1 MQTAVEV
8 HMAQKYRVSDKNDK
22 EIFDFLKQN
31 FGCNRKVYNLC
42 VGSLY
47 AQLEKAGYQAGDDI
61 PGVKFPKITDLKKE
75 FEYLKKADAQGLS
88 NSIMDF
94 KSAWEKYIAKCDHT
108 TYTKRAIRRSE
119 SGTESL
125 SFRGLKGMPKFH
137 AKVRGYNSYRTV
149 AQYPSESNNLKNATV
164 RLTGDVL
171 YVPKMKKGI
180 KLIIHRNL
188 PENAHICNVT
198 LSLDTD
204 GHFYASIAFSYVM
217 QMEMDLRNLAITGGT
232 LPKNLTF
239 LGLDYSQNDFY
250 VDSDG
255 KKANYPHYYRKSEEK
270 LGKLQ
275 ARLAKKQKGSS
286 NYKKLQA
293 KIQKLHAKIKNQ
305 RNDFLQQES
314 TKLVRKY
321 DVIAVE
327 DIDLRAMGGA
337 LKLGKNLHDN
347 GFGMFRTMLAYK
359 LEQKGSC
366 LVKVDRWFAS
376 TKTCSHCGHVQK
388 INLDERTYVCEECGF
403 TIDRDWNAAINIREE
418 GKRIFLNYFKTLIE
432 EKQAA
437 V

>member
-1 MQTAVEV
+1 MQTAVEA
-8 HMAQKYRVSDKNDK
+8 HMAQKYRISDKNDK
-22 EIFDFLKQN
+22 EVFDFLKQN

-42 VGSLY
+42 VDSLY

-94 KSAWEKYIAKCDHT
+94 KSAWEKYITKCDHT
-108 TYTKRAIRRSE
+108 TYTKRAVRRSE
-119 SGTESL
+119 SGTETL
-125 SFRGLKGMPKFH
+125 YFMGLKGMPKFH
-137 AKVRGYNSYRTV
+137 AKVSGYNSYRTV
-149 AQYPSESNNLKNATV
+149 AQYPSESNTIKNATV
-164 RLTGDVL
+164 RLVGDVL

-204 GHFYASIAFSYVM
+204 GHFYASITFSYVM
-217 QMEMDLRNLAITGGT
+217 QMEMDLRNLAIIGGT

-275 ARLAKKQKGSS
+275 TRLAKKQKGSS

-321 DVIAVE
+321 DVIVVE
-327 DIDLRAMGGA
+327 DIDLRAIGGA

-403 TIDRDWNAAINIREE
+403 TINRDWNAAINIREE
-418 GKRIFLNYFKTLIE
+418 GKRIFLNYFKILIE

-437 V
+437 A

>member
-1 MQTAVEV
+1 
-8 HMAQKYRVSDKNDK
+8 
-22 EIFDFLKQN
+22 
-31 FGCNRKVYNLC
+31 
-42 VGSLY
+42 
-47 AQLEKAGYQAGDDI
+47 
-61 PGVKFPKITDLKKE
+61 
-75 FEYLKKADAQGLS
+75 
-88 NSIMDF
+88 MDF
-94 KSAWEKYIAKCDHT
+94 KSAWEKYIAKCDHI

-119 SGTESL
+119 SGTETL

-149 AQYPSESNNLKNATV
+149 AQYPGESNNLKNATV
-164 RLTGDVL
+164 RLVDDIL
-171 YVPKMKKGI
+171 YVPKIKKGI
-180 KLIIHRNL
+180 KLVIHRNL

-198 LSLDTD
+198 LSLDAD

-217 QMEMDLRNLAITGGT
+217 QMEMGLRNLAVTGGM
-232 LPKNLTF
+232 LPENLTF

-286 NYKKLQA
+286 NYQKLQA

-314 TKLVRKY
+314 TRLVRKY
-321 DVIAVE
+321 DVIVVE

-337 LKLGKNLHDN
+337 LKFGKNLHDN
-347 GFGMFRTMLAYK
+347 GFGMFRIMLAYK

-388 INLDERTYVCEECGF
+388 VNLDERTYVCEECGF

-418 GKRIFLNYFKTLIE
+418 GKHIFLDYFKTLIE

-437 V
+437 A

>member
-1 MQTAVEV
+1 
-8 HMAQKYRVSDKNDK
+8 
-22 EIFDFLKQN
+22 
-31 FGCNRKVYNLC
+31 
-42 VGSLY
+42 
-47 AQLEKAGYQAGDDI
+47 
-61 PGVKFPKITDLKKE
+61 
-75 FEYLKKADAQGLS
+75 
-88 NSIMDF
+88 
-94 KSAWEKYIAKCDHT
+94 
-108 TYTKRAIRRSE
+108 
-119 SGTESL
+119 
-125 SFRGLKGMPKFH
+125 
-137 AKVRGYNSYRTV
+137 
-149 AQYPSESNNLKNATV
+149 
-164 RLTGDVL
+164 
-171 YVPKMKKGI
+171 
-180 KLIIHRNL
+180 
-188 PENAHICNVT
+188 
-198 LSLDTD
+198 
-204 GHFYASIAFSYVM
+204 M

-232 LPKNLTF
+232 LPENLTF

-275 ARLAKKQKGSS
+275 ARLAKKQNGSS

-314 TKLVRKY
+314 TRLVRKY

-388 INLDERTYVCEECGF
+388 VGLDERTYVCEECGF

-418 GKRIFLNYFKTLIE
+418 GKRIFLDYFKTLIE

-437 V
+437 A